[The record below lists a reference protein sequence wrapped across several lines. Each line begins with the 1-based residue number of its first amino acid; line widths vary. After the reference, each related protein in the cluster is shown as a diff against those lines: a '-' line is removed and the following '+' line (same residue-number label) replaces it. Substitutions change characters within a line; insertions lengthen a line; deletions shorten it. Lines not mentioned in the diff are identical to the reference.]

1 LELMPNVINKIKQ
14 NSSDMNEII
23 LAPCDV
29 ISKIKQNS
37 SDMNEILL
45 APCDVISKIKQNSS
59 DMNESILAPCDV
71 ISKIKQNS
79 SDMNE
84 IMLAPCDA
92 GYVQSCTGSFKLPT
106 VCTAVY
112 YLSSETIN
120 KWLCLDKESILT
132 LQKSGSFFKMGTI
145 DDQAFT
151 VVNICGQ
158 KL

>member
-92 GYVQSCTGSFKLPT
+92 GYVQSCTGFILIVLFKKKGFFVLP
-106 VCTAVY
+106 VRIDCGDILQRN
-112 YLSSETIN
+112 LSHWWTI
-120 KWLCLDKESILT
+120 
-132 LQKSGSFFKMGTI
+132 
-145 DDQAFT
+145 
-151 VVNICGQ
+151 
-158 KL
+158 